1 MVGTRV
7 SERWWIV
14 VLAALSPWAAARV
27 IAIRERTRRWFPAH
41 GPQYELY
48 DTSMLLVA
56 LGLLGYVLTTPP
68 PSTQEGLAPLE
79 FISDNQLGWAIVAAG
94 VIGGAFAY
102 SLRTLRVGYIVTITV
117 ATVMS
122 ANFLVG
128 FLHTWL
134 GEPATE
140 WRLALSAVLYGWIAR
155 RLMRDNSE

>member
-1 MVGTRV
+1 MVGRRD

-14 VLAALSPWAAARV
+14 VLAALSPWTAAKVVALRD
-27 IAIRERTRRWFPAH
+27 RTRRWFPPH

-68 PSTQEGLAPLE
+68 TATQDGLAPLE
-79 FISDNQLGWAIVAAG
+79 FISDNELGWAIVAAG
-94 VIGGAFAY
+94 LIGWACAY
-102 SLRTLRVGYIVTITV
+102 SMRTLRIGYIVTITV

-122 ANFLVG
+122 ANFLIG

-134 GEPATE
+134 GEPEAE